1 MRLSCAD
8 HVSKKA
14 ASTYVRNSR
23 MRVPSA
29 RYVSQSRIA
38 SLKGISLMSKQF
50 THLHVGTRPSK
61 VIVPHSRARP
71 LSSFQQS
78 SDAQANNLWALCK
91 ECMWVT
97 C

>member
-8 HVSKKA
+8 HVSRNA

-50 THLHVGTRPSK
+50 THLHGEKELEKVKSLHLFESK
-61 VIVPHSRARP
+61 AG
-71 LSSFQQS
+71 
-78 SDAQANNLWALCK
+78 
-91 ECMWVT
+91 E
-97 C
+97 